1 MTATRDRTPV
11 TYRAFVKQTPII
23 DGHAHMGFY
32 RNFHIADN
40 DADGM
45 VKRFDAVGID
55 VACVS
60 HHAGISAD
68 HQYGNRIVREALR
81 RHPNRLIGF
90 CVINPNYPDT
100 VRDEIET
107 CFAEPGFRGF
117 KVHPELHGDY
127 PLDGP
132 GYRKMWRYADAHRLP
147 VLFHSYFGGDRLEV
161 FERVAKT
168 YPGATLLLG
177 HAGLDLGLDN
187 AVALT
192 ERTDNVVLDM
202 TAMQRHC
209 WAIEHLAARADKT
222 RLTWGSDSP
231 FIDPGLILGAV
242 AHADIPPDVRT
253 AILYENLARIL
264 RVEIRDGVLTGV
276 SG

>member
-1 MTATRDRTPV
+1 MST
-11 TYRAFVKQTPII
+11 TYRPFVKQAPII
-23 DGHAHMGFY
+23 DGHAHMGYY
-32 RNFHIADN
+32 RNFHIPEN

-45 VKRFDAVGID
+45 IARFDAVGID
-55 VACVS
+55 AACVS

-68 HQYGNRIVREALR
+68 QHYGNGVVIDAVR

-90 CVINPNYPDT
+90 CVINPNYPGT
-100 VRDEIET
+100 VSTEIER

-132 GYRKMWRYADAHRLP
+132 GYREMWRYADTHRLP
-147 VLFHSYFGGDRLEV
+147 VLSHSYFGGDRLAA
-161 FERVAKT
+161 FERLTKA
-168 YPGATLLLG
+168 YPGAIVLLG
-177 HAGLDLGLDN
+177 HAGMDLGLDN
-187 AVALT
+187 AVALV
-192 ERTDNVVLDM
+192 ERTENVILDM

-209 WAIEHLAARADKT
+209 WAVEYLAARADPA

-242 AHADIPPDVRT
+242 VHADIPEDIRT
-253 AILYENLARIL
+253 AILYGNLARIL
-264 RVEIRDGVLTGV
+264 RIDISDGVLKAV
-276 SG
+276 PE